1 MNSSKRFLKTTFFV
15 FVFSIILFSCKE
27 EKDSEPDVNSLKLN
41 EIQIIGSHNSYHI
54 TPSVG
59 MLALIGSFMQ
69 DLATSMDYTHL
80 PLDEQF
86 TTYGVRQIELDV
98 YPDPEGGL
106 FANRL
111 GNAFL
116 GLPVASGIAAL
127 DTPGYKILHFPD
139 VDFETH
145 YITFRAA
152 LRSVKQ
158 WSEANPL
165 HLPILILV
173 EVKDEGIGDLISILS
188 GFTDPLP
195 INAEMMDELDEEIR
209 DVFGEDLQN
218 VITPDVVRGE
228 RETLEDAVLED
239 GWPTL
244 GESRGK
250 VLFALDNGGEVRDLY
265 LEDHPSLEGRILFT
279 DSEPGSPEAGFLK
292 MNTPTN
298 EIESRV
304 MEGYLVRTRSDT
316 ETEEA
321 RTGETARRDS
331 ALASGAQF
339 ISTDYYRPDPRYEE
353 SDDWTGYSVQLPGGV
368 VARINPVIGSEEF
381 EGMDL
386 EQGH

>member
-1 MNSSKRFLKTTFFV
+1 MNFSKRFLKTTLFV

-54 TPSVG
+54 TPSEG

-69 DLATSMDYTHL
+69 ELAASMDYTHL

-86 TTYGVRQIELDV
+86 TTYGIRQIELDI

-195 INAEMMDELDEEIR
+195 IDAEMMDELDEEIR

-265 LEDHPSLEGRILFT
+265 LENHPSLEGRILFT

-353 SDDWTGYSVQLPGGV
+353 SDDWTDYSVQLPGGV

>member
-1 MNSSKRFLKTTFFV
+1 M
-15 FVFSIILFSCKE
+15 
-27 EKDSEPDVNSLKLN
+27 
-41 EIQIIGSHNSYHI
+41 
-54 TPSVG
+54 
-59 MLALIGSFMQ
+59 ALIGSFMQ
-69 DLATSMDYTHL
+69 ELAASMDYTHL

-86 TTYGVRQIELDV
+86 TTYGIRQIELDI

-195 INAEMMDELDEEIR
+195 IDAEMMDELDEEIR

-228 RETLEDAVLED
+228 RETLEEAVLED

-250 VLFALDNGGEVRDLY
+250 VLFALDNGVEVRDLY

-353 SDDWTGYSVQLPGGV
+353 SDDWTDYSVQLPGGV

>member
-1 MNSSKRFLKTTFFV
+1 M
-15 FVFSIILFSCKE
+15 
-27 EKDSEPDVNSLKLN
+27 
-41 EIQIIGSHNSYHI
+41 
-54 TPSVG
+54 
-59 MLALIGSFMQ
+59 
-69 DLATSMDYTHL
+69 
-80 PLDEQF
+80 
-86 TTYGVRQIELDV
+86 
-98 YPDPEGGL
+98 
-106 FANRL
+106 
-111 GNAFL
+111 
-116 GLPVASGIAAL
+116 
-127 DTPGYKILHFPD
+127 
-139 VDFETH
+139 DFETH

-195 INAEMMDELDEEIR
+195 IDAEMMDELDEEIR
-209 DVFGEDLQN
+209 DVFGEELQN

-250 VLFALDNGGEVRDLY
+250 VLFALDNGGEVSDLY

-298 EIESRV
+298 EIKSRV

>member
-1 MNSSKRFLKTTFFV
+1 
-15 FVFSIILFSCKE
+15 
-27 EKDSEPDVNSLKLN
+27 
-41 EIQIIGSHNSYHI
+41 
-54 TPSVG
+54 

-69 DLATSMDYTHL
+69 ELAASMDYTHL

-86 TTYGVRQIELDV
+86 TTYGIRQIELDI

-195 INAEMMDELDEEIR
+195 IDAEMMDELDEEIR
-209 DVFGEDLQN
+209 DVFGEELQN

-228 RETLEDAVLED
+228 RETLEEAVLED

-353 SDDWTGYSVQLPGGV
+353 SDDWTGYSVQLPRSV

-381 EGMDL
+381 DGMDL

>member
-1 MNSSKRFLKTTFFV
+1 MNFSKRFLKTTFFV
-15 FVFSIILFSCKE
+15 FVFSSILFSCKE

-195 INAEMMDELDEEIR
+195 IDAEMMDELDEEIR

-228 RETLEDAVLED
+228 RETLEEAVLED

-250 VLFALDNGGEVRDLY
+250 VLFALDNGVEVRDLY

>member
-152 LRSVKQ
+152 LRAVKQ

-195 INAEMMDELDEEIR
+195 IDAEMMDELDEEIR
-209 DVFGEDLQN
+209 DEFGEELQN

-228 RETLEDAVLED
+228 RETLEEAVLED

-353 SDDWTGYSVQLPGGV
+353 SDDWTGYSVQLPRGV

>member
-1 MNSSKRFLKTTFFV
+1 MNFSKRFLKTTFFV
-15 FVFSIILFSCKE
+15 FSSILFSCKE

-54 TPSVG
+54 TPSEG

-69 DLATSMDYTHL
+69 ELAASMDYTHL

-86 TTYGVRQIELDV
+86 TTYGIRQIELDI

-152 LRSVKQ
+152 LRAVKQ
-158 WSEANPL
+158 WSEENPL

-195 INAEMMDELDEEIR
+195 IDAEMMDELDEEIR

-250 VLFALDNGGEVRDLY
+250 VLFALDNGGEVSDLY

-298 EIESRV
+298 EIKSRV

-339 ISTDYYRPDPRYEE
+339 ITTDYYRPDPRYEE

>member
-1 MNSSKRFLKTTFFV
+1 MFVESRKRWVTVLFLCTAIFQV
-15 FVFSIILFSCKE
+15 NCENE
-27 EKDSEPDVNSLKLN
+27 EEPSPSVDSLRLN

-54 TPSVG
+54 TPSEG

-69 DLATSMDYTHL
+69 ELAASMDYTHL

-86 TTYGVRQIELDV
+86 TTYGIRQIELDI

-145 YITFRAA
+145 YITIRAA

-195 INAEMMDELDEEIR
+195 IDAEMMDELDEEIR

-228 RETLEDAVLED
+228 RETLEEAVLED

-292 MNTPTN
+292 MNTPSD
-298 EIESRV
+298 EIKLRV
-304 MEGYLVRTRSDT
+304 MEGYLVRTRADT

-353 SDDWTGYSVQLPGGV
+353 SDDWTDYSVQLPGGV

>member
-1 MNSSKRFLKTTFFV
+1 MNFSKRFLKTTLFV

-41 EIQIIGSHNSYHI
+41 EIQIIGSQNSYHI
-54 TPSVG
+54 TPSEG

-69 DLATSMDYTHL
+69 ELAASMDYTHL

-86 TTYGVRQIELDV
+86 TTYGIRQIELDI

-195 INAEMMDELDEEIR
+195 IDAEMMDELDEEIR

-265 LEDHPSLEGRILFT
+265 LENHPSLEGRILFT

-292 MNTPTN
+292 MNTPSD
-298 EIESRV
+298 EIKLRV
-304 MEGYLVRTRSDT
+304 MEGYLVRTRADT

-353 SDDWTGYSVQLPGGV
+353 SDDWTDYSVQLPGGV

>member
-1 MNSSKRFLKTTFFV
+1 MNFSKRFLKTTLFV

-195 INAEMMDELDEEIR
+195 IDAEMMDELDEEIR

-265 LEDHPSLEGRILFT
+265 LENHPSLEGRILFT

-353 SDDWTGYSVQLPGGV
+353 SDDWTDYSVQLPGGV

>member
-1 MNSSKRFLKTTFFV
+1 
-15 FVFSIILFSCKE
+15 
-27 EKDSEPDVNSLKLN
+27 
-41 EIQIIGSHNSYHI
+41 
-54 TPSVG
+54 
-59 MLALIGSFMQ
+59 
-69 DLATSMDYTHL
+69 
-80 PLDEQF
+80 
-86 TTYGVRQIELDV
+86 
-98 YPDPEGGL
+98 
-106 FANRL
+106 
-111 GNAFL
+111 
-116 GLPVASGIAAL
+116 
-127 DTPGYKILHFPD
+127 
-139 VDFETH
+139 
-145 YITFRAA
+145 
-152 LRSVKQ
+152 
-158 WSEANPL
+158 
-165 HLPILILV
+165 
-173 EVKDEGIGDLISILS
+173 
-188 GFTDPLP
+188 
-195 INAEMMDELDEEIR
+195 MDELDEEIR

-228 RETLEDAVLED
+228 RETLEEAVLED

-353 SDDWTGYSVQLPGGV
+353 SDDWTGYSVQLPRSV

-381 EGMDL
+381 DGMDL

>member
-1 MNSSKRFLKTTFFV
+1 MNFSKRFLKTTFFV

-54 TPSVG
+54 TPSEG
-59 MLALIGSFMQ
+59 MLALIGSLMQ
-69 DLATSMDYTHL
+69 ELAASMDYTHL

-86 TTYGVRQIELDV
+86 TTYGIRQIELDI

-195 INAEMMDELDEEIR
+195 IDAEMMDELDEEIR

-292 MNTPTN
+292 MNTPSD
-298 EIESRV
+298 EIKLRV
-304 MEGYLVRTRSDT
+304 MEGYLVRTRADT

-353 SDDWTGYSVQLPGGV
+353 SDDWTDYSVQLPGGV
-368 VARINPVIGSEEF
+368 VARINPVIGSEEY

>member
-152 LRSVKQ
+152 LRAVKQ

-195 INAEMMDELDEEIR
+195 IDAEMMDELDEEIR

-265 LEDHPSLEGRILFT
+265 LENHPSLEGRILFT